1 MYSFPRATITKYCK
15 LGGLKQQKCILLLF
29 TRPEV
34 QNKGVN
40 RVASSWRRNYST
52 PLSCIHA
59 QSCPTLCNPMDCS
72 PPGSSVHG
80 IFQARILIWAA
91 ISFSRGSSQP
101 QEWTPVSWIAGRFLT
116 TEPHGKPY
124 TPSPSFLMLLGLY
137 THHSNLYL
145 HICTSLSSLQRLC
158 PNFPLLTL
166 IRTPVIVFKAHCKS
180 NIISSQDP

>member
-59 QSCPTLCNPMDCS
+59 QSCPTLCNPMPHCLFSHLGGEHYGLHFTVGLGSWFLKLLACS
-72 PPGSSVHG
+72 RS
-80 IFQARILIWAA
+80 QANLLKVIPLSTHRSA
-91 ISFSRGSSQP
+91 SG
-101 QEWTPVSWIAGRFLT
+101 
-116 TEPHGKPY
+116 TE
-124 TPSPSFLMLLGLY
+124 T
-137 THHSNLYL
+137 
-145 HICTSLSSLQRLC
+145 QRL
-158 PNFPLLTL
+158 PSTWG
-166 IRTPVIVFKAHCKS
+166 RGMVRAAVITALRVF
-180 NIISSQDP
+180 